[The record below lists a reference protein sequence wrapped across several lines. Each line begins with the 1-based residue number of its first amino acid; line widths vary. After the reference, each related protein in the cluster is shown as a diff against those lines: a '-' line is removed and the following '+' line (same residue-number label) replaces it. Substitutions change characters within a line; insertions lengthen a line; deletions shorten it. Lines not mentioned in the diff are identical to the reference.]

1 MRAYVARR
9 LARTLPLVILI
20 SIVTFA
26 LLHLAPGGP
35 VGLYADDARMSE
47 SDLARI
53 RTNLGLDE
61 PLPVQYML
69 WFKRA
74 FLGFDFGASYATG
87 QPVSQM
93 IMDRLPATLELM
105 GTAFVLAVV
114 LGISI
119 GIASALRRG
128 RFLDQLFSVISAF
141 GLSMPVFWLG
151 IIAIYVFSLKLGLF
165 PSGGRVTLGAP
176 SGFMDHARHLVLPAS
191 VLSVGFL
198 ASWSSYTRSQFI
210 GAIQRDFVR
219 TARAKGL
226 SESAV
231 IWKHA
236 LRNAAL
242 PILTAIVIQIPT
254 LFTGA
259 VITETVFSWPGMGRL
274 FYEGLERH
282 DYPRVLGVVVIFSFL
297 IILFNLL
304 GDFLCAAID
313 PRISLAG
320 ATSVGSGREEEL

>member
-1 MRAYVARR
+1 MREYVARR
-9 LARTLPLVILI
+9 LARTLPLIVLI

-35 VGLYADDARMSE
+35 AGLYTGDTRMSE

-53 RTNLGLDE
+53 RANLGLDE
-61 PLPVQYML
+61 PLPVQYLL
-69 WFKRA
+69 WFKQV
-74 FLGFDFGASYATG
+74 FLRFDFGTSYATG
-87 QPVSQM
+87 QPIAQM

-105 GTAFVLAVV
+105 GTAFFLAVV
-114 LGISI
+114 LGISM
-119 GIASALRRG
+119 GISSALRRG
-128 RFLDQLFSVISAF
+128 GILDQLFSLISVF
-141 GLSMPVFWLG
+141 GLWLG

-165 PSGGRVTLGAP
+165 PSGGRTTLGAP
-176 SGFMDHARHLVLPAS
+176 AGFFDHARHLVLPAC
-191 VLSVGFL
+191 VLSIGFL
-198 ASWSSYTRSQFI
+198 ASWSSYTRAQFI
-210 GAIQRDFVR
+210 GVIRGDFVR

-236 LRNAAL
+236 MRNAAL
-242 PILTAIVIQIPT
+242 PILTVIVMQIPT

-297 IILFNLL
+297 IILFNLI
-304 GDFLCAAID
+304 GDLLCAAID

-320 ATSVGSGREEEL
+320 VNSGIRERKEEI